1 MIDKTDME
9 RIAIQ
14 HARTRLAEALT
25 DLGLMGAFF
34 SRSAAEIDLLIEACV
49 DGFQEGMQRQSPP
62 RDPFEDAEIP
72 F

>member
-9 RIAIQ
+9 KLAIR
-14 HARTRLAEALT
+14 HARAKLAQALT
-25 DLGLMGAFF
+25 GLGLMAPFF
-34 SRSAAEIDLLIEACV
+34 DRSAADIDRIIEACV
-49 DGFQEGMQRQSPP
+49 DGFQEGMQRQAPP

>member
-9 RIAIQ
+9 MLAIR
-14 HARTRLAEALT
+14 HARARLATALT
-25 DLGLMGAFF
+25 DLGLMAPFF
-34 SRSAAEIDLLIEACV
+34 DRSAADIDRIIEACV
-49 DGFQEGMQRQSPP
+49 DGFQEGMQRQAPP